1 MALSF
6 QTDVPQFDVS
16 SISPASEMKTLAN
29 SKEYV
34 LTAER
39 AAVESV
45 IKTSAMAGNTSAIY
59 QSPISDTVMAELKAA
74 GYTVD
79 FFPDSKTVEE
89 MKKAGYYIEKNNKG
103 IIQYIIRWE

>member
-16 SISPASEMKTLAN
+16 SISPASDMKTLAE
-29 SKEYV
+29 SKSHV
-34 LTAER
+34 LEAER

-45 IKTSAMAGNTSAIY
+45 IKVAAMAGNTSAIY
-59 QSPISDTVMAELKAA
+59 QSPLSDEMMEELKSA
-74 GYTVD
+74 GYTVN
-79 FFPDSKTVEE
+79 FFHDMETVKA
-89 MKKAGYYIEKNNKG
+89 MRKAGYRIEKNNKG

>member
-6 QTDVPQFDVS
+6 QTDVPQFDVG
-16 SISPASEMKTLAN
+16 SISSAADMKSLAE

-34 LTAER
+34 LKAER
-39 AAVESV
+39 MAIESV

-59 QSPISDTVMAELKAA
+59 QSPISDTVMEELKSA

-79 FFPDSKTVEE
+79 FFPDDKTVED
-89 MKKAGYYIEKNNKG
+89 MKKAGYEIEKNNKG